1 VGWRRVR
8 GSDAEIEGDA
18 DFVATERAGQI
29 AVATQRDVVVEVAHR
44 KALPLLRHLLML
56 AVAAL
61 SIMSC
66 TLLSNLSSYDF
77 CFEIRDAGRK

>member
-1 VGWRRVR
+1 MGWRRVR
-8 GSDAEIEGDA
+8 GSGADIEGAA
-18 DFVATERAGQI
+18 DFVATDRAGQI
-29 AVATQRDVVVEVAHR
+29 AVATQRDAVVGVAHR

-66 TLLSNLSSYDF
+66 CLLSIQVSYDF
-77 CFEIRDAGRK
+77 CFATRNPG